1 MIKLYETG
9 AYYAGGKLIPD
20 DENAAGALAARGL
33 TADREAGA
41 KKTIAWSILEAH
53 NQNRNRCNKLCR
65 QQPELFQ
72 TIPHSMRALNSGTQN
87 NLFSVLFYPSLF
99 FTIFTPLRY
108 RIIINRKLKNQHL
121 SFAR

>member
-41 KKTIAWSILEAH
+41 KKRSRG
-53 NQNRNRCNKLCR
+53 QFSRR
-65 QQPELFQ
+65 
-72 TIPHSMRALNSGTQN
+72 TIPAGTWT
-87 NLFSVLFYPSLF
+87 S
-99 FTIFTPLRY
+99 
-108 RIIINRKLKNQHL
+108 
-121 SFAR
+121 